1 MFIYQN
7 LVLFFSFQVVIG
19 PKSQLCFLPVAIKY
33 MKIGE
38 AFYTAPTAAPTD
50 KFEIQK
56 LVVFFSLLCF
66 NLDFFKNNWG
76 VEGERKK
83 STSFNCIVCQS
94 LISAISVLGVGW
106 EGCSLLFFFFFLAHV
121 QPGRK

>member
-56 LVVFFSLLCF
+56 LV
-66 NLDFFKNNWG
+66 
-76 VEGERKK
+76 
-83 STSFNCIVCQS
+83 I
-94 LISAISVLGVGW
+94 
-106 EGCSLLFFFFFLAHV
+106 FFLCCV
-121 QPGRK
+121 LIWISLKTIGVLRVRGRRAQALTASCAKV